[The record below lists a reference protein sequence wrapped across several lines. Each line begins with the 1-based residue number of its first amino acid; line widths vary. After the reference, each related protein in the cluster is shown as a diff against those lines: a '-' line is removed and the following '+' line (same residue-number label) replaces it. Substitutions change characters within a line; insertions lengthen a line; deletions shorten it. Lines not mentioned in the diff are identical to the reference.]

1 MHPLSTHL
9 APTTHVPQELTEAKQ
24 TIGEMQ
30 ERLQTRETELSA
42 MRVDMQAL
50 SVTYGYAPAV
60 V

>member
-1 MHPLSTHL
+1 M
-9 APTTHVPQELTEAKQ
+9 PQELTEAKQ